1 MIFAAQRLCDDIKLS
16 VGRRFIVGGGHSAA
30 LISRLSTYHEYVAVA
45 WRYTSEGGLVRAA
58 IVVVTTV
65 SRVEWCC
72 RAQFAAMYFLCCLML
87 PLIECTPAHVF
98 SDIRNA
104 RGYRGTFVISMYLI
118 SCLCCNSRIR
128 RWHMGN
134 FCCSSLLRILTAR
147 DCAQLYTIQ
156 FVRSLCHFLF
166 KLSLLL

>member
-1 MIFAAQRLCDDIKLS
+1 MIFAAQRQCDDIKLS

-72 RAQFAAMYFLCCLML
+72 RARFAAMYFLYCFML
-87 PLIECTPAHVF
+87 PLIDVHRLTYLVIYVMPEV
-98 SDIRNA
+98 
-104 RGYRGTFVISMYLI
+104 TFVISMYLI
-118 SCLCCNSRIR
+118 GCLCCNSRIR
-128 RWHMGN
+128 RWHMDN
-134 FCCSSLLRILTAR
+134 LCYSALLRILTAR